1 VFGEWR
7 TRTLLR
13 LKALFRRRQL
23 DRDLDD
29 ELAFHVAMRE
39 QKLSESVAQPD
50 DAHYAVRRRFGNA
63 TSLKEST
70 REMWTFTWLETLW
83 QDVRYGARVLRK
95 SPGFTAT
102 AVLTLALGIGANTA
116 IFTVVNSVLLRPLP
130 YKDPSHLY
138 WVSDYLPRFHAAMVG
153 SSDYLAWRERNAVFD
168 DMAAYNYFS
177 TNLTTDGEPERL
189 SAVGVTAS
197 FFSMLGVEP
206 AIGRAFVD
214 AENRAG
220 VTPVV
225 ILSYRFWQQR
235 YAGSQNILGRSIHLD
250 DSSYQ
255 AVGVMP
261 ADFRFPDNDRNPDL
275 YLPLTLPPHP
285 IFSPQS
291 PQQILQVL
299 ARVKPGIRPERA
311 ISDLATMNEWI
322 ARQYPA
328 AFAAAASNTQ
338 VQFINLHDRLIG
350 DTRPG
355 LLMLL
360 GAVSFLLLISCANV
374 ANLQLARSSRRQR
387 EIAVRMALGAGR
399 SRVVRQ
405 LLTENV
411 LLAVIAA
418 LLGFFIA
425 REGIQL
431 FHVLPPSAI
440 PHPEFVVMD
449 GWVLGFTM
457 VIAIVTGL
465 LFGLA
470 PASVT
475 FHADLNY
482 ALKEGT
488 SGSGTAPGRI
498 HLRGMLV
505 VAELAMA
512 LVVMVGAGL
521 LINSF
526 MKLMAVSPGF
536 DSHNLFTAQ
545 LKLSSVTYKTQEQ
558 QGAFASHLLETITGL
573 PGVKSAA
580 LGTSLPMMPY
590 DSQNAFF
597 IKGQPEMPIGT
608 WPLVPIIDVTP
619 GYFQALGIPV
629 LSGRPFAPEDRAG
642 SSPVAIVNRAFVN
655 QYLNGVDPMQ
665 QSLRISG
672 SPTAPWTPIVGLVG
686 DERHQ
691 GPDVNPSPQ
700 IYIPLVQ
707 SRLQYIQIA
716 LRTQSNPAAVAS
728 ELKYAVQQLDPN
740 LPVYD
745 VSTMDQR
752 LAKSVGTRKFDTLM
766 LGIFAAVALIVAA
779 VGVYGVVSYAVS
791 QRIHEFGIRIALGAT
806 PSDVLRLVLGQG
818 LRLALMGVL
827 IGVLGALALT
837 RLLAGM
843 LFEIKPS
850 DPFTLASVAVL
861 LSAVALLA
869 CYIPARR
876 ATRVDPM
883 FALRHE

>member
-13 LKALFRRRQL
+13 LKALVNRRRL
-23 DRDLDD
+23 DSDLDE
-29 ELAFHVAMRE
+29 ELAFHMAMRE
-39 QKLSESVAQPD
+39 QNLSETSESPD
-50 DAHYAVRRRFGNA
+50 DARFAARKHFGNQ
-63 TSLKEST
+63 TSLKEAT

-83 QDVRYGARVLRK
+83 QDLRYGARVLRK
-95 SPGFTAT
+95 SPGFTAA

-116 IFTVVNSVLLRPLP
+116 IFTVVNSVILRPLP
-130 YKDPSHLY
+130 YKDASHLY
-138 WVSDYLPRFHAAMVG
+138 WVTDYVPRFHAAMVG
-153 SSDYLAWRERNAVFD
+153 SSDYLAWSERNNVFEEL
-168 DMAAYNYFS
+168 AAYNFFS

-189 SAVGVTAS
+189 RAVGVTAS

-206 AIGRAFVD
+206 AIGRAFVE

-220 VTPVV
+220 ATPVV
-225 ILSYRFWQQR
+225 ILSHHFWQQR
-235 YAGSQNILGRSIHLD
+235 YGGDQNILGRSIHLD
-250 DSSYQ
+250 DTSYL

-261 ADFRFPDNDRNPDL
+261 ADFRFPDNDLNPDL

-285 IFSPQS
+285 IFSPQT
-291 PQQILQVL
+291 PQQILRVL
-299 ARVKPGIRPERA
+299 ARLEPGIRPERA

-322 ARQYPA
+322 VKQYPA
-328 AFAAAASNTQ
+328 NFAAAGSNTQ

-355 LLMLL
+355 LLILL
-360 GAVSFLLLISCANV
+360 GAVSFLLLITCANV
-374 ANLQLARSSRRQR
+374 ANLQLARSSARHR
-387 EIAVRMALGAGR
+387 EIAIRMAVGAGR

-411 LLAVIAA
+411 LLAAIAA
-418 LLGFFIA
+418 LFGFFIA

-431 FHVLPPSAI
+431 FRMLAPSAI

-475 FHADLNY
+475 FHTDLNRG
-482 ALKEGT
+482 LKEGT
-488 SGSGTAPGRI
+488 GGSGAAPGRI
-498 HLRGMLV
+498 RLRGVLV

-512 LVVMVGAGL
+512 LVVMAGAGL

-526 MKLMAVSPGF
+526 VKLINVSPGF
-536 DSHNLFTAQ
+536 DSRNLFTAQ
-545 LKLSSVTYKTQEQ
+545 LKLSSATYKTREQ
-558 QGAFASHLLETITGL
+558 QSAFAAHLLETLAGL

-580 LGTSLPMMPY
+580 LGTSIPMMPY
-590 DSQNAFF
+590 DSQNAFL
-597 IKGQPEMPIGT
+597 IKGQPEMPFGAM
-608 WPLVPIIDVTP
+608 PLVPIIDVTP
-619 GYFQALGIPV
+619 DYFQVLGIPV
-629 LSGRPFAPEDRAG
+629 LGGRAFGPEDRAD
-642 SSPVAIVNRAFVN
+642 STNVVIVNRAFVN
-655 QYLNGVDPMQ
+655 QYLNGMDPRQ
-665 QSLRISG
+665 QSLRFG
-672 SPTAPWTPIVGLVG
+672 GPPASPWMPIVGLVG

-691 GPDVNPSPQ
+691 GLDVNPLPQ
-700 IYIPLVQ
+700 IYIPLGQ

-716 LRTQSNPAAVAS
+716 LRTQSNPSTVAF
-728 ELKYAVQQLDPN
+728 ELKQAVQQLDPN

-745 VSTMDQR
+745 VSTMDER
-752 LAKSVGTRKFDTLM
+752 LAKSVSTRRFNMLL

-791 QRIHEFGIRIALGAT
+791 QRVHEFGIRIALGAT
-806 PSDVLRLVLGQG
+806 PRDVLRLVLGQG
-818 LRLALMGVL
+818 LRLALMGV
-827 IGVLGALALT
+827 IVGVLGALALM
-837 RLLAGM
+837 RLLSGM

-850 DPFTLASVAVL
+850 DPLTLAAVAVL
-861 LSAVALLA
+861 LSVVALLA

-876 ATRVDPM
+876 AMRVDPM
-883 FALRHE
+883 VALRHE